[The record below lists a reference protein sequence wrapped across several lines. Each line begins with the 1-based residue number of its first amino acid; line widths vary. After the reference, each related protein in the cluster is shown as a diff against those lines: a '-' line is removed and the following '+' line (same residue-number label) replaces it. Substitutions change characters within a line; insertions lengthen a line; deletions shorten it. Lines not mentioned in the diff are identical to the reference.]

1 METNKLETM
10 PMPRLLANM
19 SLPLMFSLLIQSLYN
34 IVDSIF
40 VARISEEA
48 LTATSLA
55 FPIHILMIAVGVGTS
70 VGVNSLLSRSIGAK
84 NEAATGKAA
93 ATGVVLALMST
104 AVFLLFGLFFTN
116 AFVASFT
123 REEHIAL
130 YSRQYILVCTVFC
143 AGSFLSTMYQRFL
156 QAAGN
161 AFGSMLSLLAGA
173 LTNLALD
180 PLLIFGLFGLPRME
194 VLGAAIATV
203 IGQFVSAAVAIGI
216 NRRRNPV
223 VKVRLKGFR
232 FEKEVVGRIFK
243 VGLPTIVTQATGSI
257 MVSAVNAILL
267 PFSTTAVAFFG
278 IYYKLQGFLFM
289 PMNGLG
295 QAAIPIVGYSYG
307 SKNYPRIRQAIRTIL
322 PAALGIA
329 LLGTAVFLIFPRQLL
344 GFFRPSAEMLALGVP
359 ALRII
364 SITFAL
370 TSVTTILGYLVSG
383 LGSGMVSMTGAIL
396 RQLVL
401 FVPLAYLFAR
411 YFGVETVWYAMWIS
425 EAAAAG
431 ITALA
436 TRRIMRRQLE
446 G

>member
-1 METNKLETM
+1 M
-10 PMPRLLANM
+10 
-19 SLPLMFSLLIQSLYN
+19 
-34 IVDSIF
+34 
-40 VARISEEA
+40 
-48 LTATSLA
+48 
-55 FPIHILMIAVGVGTS
+55 
-70 VGVNSLLSRSIGAK
+70 
-84 NEAATGKAA
+84 
-93 ATGVVLALMST
+93 
-104 AVFLLFGLFFTN
+104 
-116 AFVASFT
+116 
-123 REEHIAL
+123 
-130 YSRQYILVCTVFC
+130 
-143 AGSFLSTMYQRFL
+143 